1 MWSIRSGVFRE
12 FSKLNGFS
20 DEAESLGMDQTLE
33 QQKRIMGLDFGT
45 ARIGIS
51 LSDPLQIIAKPFT
64 TIANGRGMIDLIH
77 EIIRDQNVGLVVIG
91 MPLNLKGEKGKKAQE
106 VEEFIGKITNATHVE
121 VVHWDERFTT
131 LIAHQTLLSM
141 GTKREERRTKKGRVD
156 SMAAAIMLQ
165 GFLDSRKRSLSC

>member
-1 MWSIRSGVFRE
+1 
-12 FSKLNGFS
+12 
-20 DEAESLGMDQTLE
+20 MDQTPE

-45 ARIGIS
+45 TRIGIS

-64 TIANGRGMIDLIH
+64 TIASGRGTIGQIL
-77 EIIRDQNVGLVVIG
+77 EIIGDENVGLIVVG

-106 VEEFIGKITNATHVE
+106 VDAFIEKIRNATHVE

-131 LIAHQTLLSM
+131 LIARQTLLTM

-156 SMAAAIMLQ
+156 SMAAAILLQ

>member
-1 MWSIRSGVFRE
+1 
-12 FSKLNGFS
+12 
-20 DEAESLGMDQTLE
+20 MDQTFE

-45 ARIGIS
+45 TRIGIS

-64 TIANGRGMIDLIH
+64 TIENGRGTIG
-77 EIIRDQNVGLVVIG
+77 EIREIVRDENVGLIVVG
-91 MPLNLKGEKGKKAQE
+91 MPLNLKGEKGKKAKE
-106 VEEFIGKITNATHVE
+106 VDEFIDKIRNETHVE

-165 GFLDSRKRSLSC
+165 GFLDSRKRSVSC

>member
-1 MWSIRSGVFRE
+1 
-12 FSKLNGFS
+12 
-20 DEAESLGMDQTLE
+20 
-33 QQKRIMGLDFGT
+33 
-45 ARIGIS
+45 
-51 LSDPLQIIAKPFT
+51 
-64 TIANGRGMIDLIH
+64 
-77 EIIRDQNVGLVVIG
+77 

-106 VEEFIGKITNATHVE
+106 VDAFIEKIRNATHVE

-156 SMAAAIMLQ
+156 SMAAAILLQ